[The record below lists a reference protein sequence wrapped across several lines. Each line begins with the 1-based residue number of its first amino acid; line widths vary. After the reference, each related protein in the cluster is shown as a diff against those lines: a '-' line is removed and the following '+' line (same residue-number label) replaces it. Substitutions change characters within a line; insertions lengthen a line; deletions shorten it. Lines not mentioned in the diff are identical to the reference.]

1 VWKALLLYFLG
12 DHLITRHSERENS
25 FLTFG
30 GRKMIS
36 QPVKIGD
43 DTVVVI
49 PSVILSE
56 LGIREGDTLEIALNK
71 DKMEIK
77 KMVLKTSSPTDSSQD
92 GEN

>member
-1 VWKALLLYFLG
+1 
-12 DHLITRHSERENS
+12 
-25 FLTFG
+25 
-30 GRKMIS
+30 MIS
-36 QPVKIGD
+36 QPVKSGD

-77 KMVLKTSSPTDSSQD
+77 KMVLKTSSPSDSSEE
-92 GEN
+92 G

>member
-1 VWKALLLYFLG
+1 
-12 DHLITRHSERENS
+12 
-25 FLTFG
+25 
-30 GRKMIS
+30 MIS

-49 PSVILSE
+49 PSVILTE

-77 KMVLKTSSPTDSSQD
+77 KMVLKTSSPIDSNEE
-92 GEN
+92 G

>member
-1 VWKALLLYFLG
+1 
-12 DHLITRHSERENS
+12 
-25 FLTFG
+25 
-30 GRKMIS
+30 MIS

-56 LGIREGDTLEIALNK
+56 LGIREGDILEIALNK

-77 KMVLKTSSPTDSSQD
+77 KMVLKTSSPTDSSEE
-92 GEN
+92 G

>member
-1 VWKALLLYFLG
+1 
-12 DHLITRHSERENS
+12 
-25 FLTFG
+25 
-30 GRKMIS
+30 MIS

-56 LGIREGDTLEIALNK
+56 LGIRGGDTLEIALNK

-77 KMVLKTSSPTDSSQD
+77 KMVLKTSSPSDSSEE
-92 GEN
+92 G

>member
-1 VWKALLLYFLG
+1 
-12 DHLITRHSERENS
+12 
-25 FLTFG
+25 
-30 GRKMIS
+30 MIS

-77 KMVLKTSSPTDSSQD
+77 KMVLKTSSPTDSSEED
-92 GEN
+92 KN

>member
-1 VWKALLLYFLG
+1 
-12 DHLITRHSERENS
+12 
-25 FLTFG
+25 
-30 GRKMIS
+30 MIS

>member
-1 VWKALLLYFLG
+1 
-12 DHLITRHSERENS
+12 
-25 FLTFG
+25 
-30 GRKMIS
+30 MIS

-77 KMVLKTSSPTDSSQD
+77 KMVLKTSSPIDSSEE
-92 GEN
+92 G

>member
-1 VWKALLLYFLG
+1 
-12 DHLITRHSERENS
+12 
-25 FLTFG
+25 
-30 GRKMIS
+30 MIS

-49 PSVILSE
+49 PSVILTE

-77 KMVLKTSSPTDSSQD
+77 KMVLKTSSPNDSSEE
-92 GEN
+92 G

>member
-1 VWKALLLYFLG
+1 
-12 DHLITRHSERENS
+12 
-25 FLTFG
+25 
-30 GRKMIS
+30 MIS

-49 PSVILSE
+49 PSVILTE

-77 KMVLKTSSPTDSSQD
+77 KMVLKTSSPSDSSEE
-92 GEN
+92 G

>member
-1 VWKALLLYFLG
+1 
-12 DHLITRHSERENS
+12 
-25 FLTFG
+25 
-30 GRKMIS
+30 MIS
-36 QPVKIGD
+36 QPVKLGD

-77 KMVLKTSSPTDSSQD
+77 KMVLKTSSPNDSSEE
-92 GEN
+92 G

>member
-1 VWKALLLYFLG
+1 
-12 DHLITRHSERENS
+12 
-25 FLTFG
+25 
-30 GRKMIS
+30 MIS

-77 KMVLKTSSPTDSSQD
+77 KMVLKTSTPTYSEDIE
-92 GEN
+92 EN

>member
-1 VWKALLLYFLG
+1 
-12 DHLITRHSERENS
+12 
-25 FLTFG
+25 
-30 GRKMIS
+30 MIS

-56 LGIREGDTLEIALNK
+56 LGIREGDTLEIVLNK

-77 KMVLKTSSPTDSSQD
+77 KMVLKTSSPSDSSEE
-92 GEN
+92 G

>member
-1 VWKALLLYFLG
+1 
-12 DHLITRHSERENS
+12 
-25 FLTFG
+25 
-30 GRKMIS
+30 MIS

-49 PSVILSE
+49 PSVILNE

-77 KMVLKTSSPTDSSQD
+77 KMVLKTSSPSDSSEE
-92 GEN
+92 G

>member
-1 VWKALLLYFLG
+1 
-12 DHLITRHSERENS
+12 
-25 FLTFG
+25 
-30 GRKMIS
+30 MIS

-77 KMVLKTSSPTDSSQD
+77 KMVLKTSSPNDSCEE
-92 GEN
+92 G

>member
-1 VWKALLLYFLG
+1 
-12 DHLITRHSERENS
+12 
-25 FLTFG
+25 
-30 GRKMIS
+30 MIS

-56 LGIREGDTLEIALNK
+56 LGIREGDSLEIALNK

-77 KMVLKTSSPTDSSQD
+77 KMVLKTSSPSDSSEE
-92 GEN
+92 G

>member
-1 VWKALLLYFLG
+1 
-12 DHLITRHSERENS
+12 
-25 FLTFG
+25 
-30 GRKMIS
+30 MIS

-49 PSVILSE
+49 PSVILTE

-77 KMVLKTSSPTDSSQD
+77 KMVLKTSSPNDS
-92 GEN
+92 GEEG

>member
-1 VWKALLLYFLG
+1 
-12 DHLITRHSERENS
+12 
-25 FLTFG
+25 
-30 GRKMIS
+30 MIS

-49 PSVILSE
+49 PSVILNE

-77 KMVLKTSSPTDSSQD
+77 KMVLKTSSPIDSSEE
-92 GEN
+92 G